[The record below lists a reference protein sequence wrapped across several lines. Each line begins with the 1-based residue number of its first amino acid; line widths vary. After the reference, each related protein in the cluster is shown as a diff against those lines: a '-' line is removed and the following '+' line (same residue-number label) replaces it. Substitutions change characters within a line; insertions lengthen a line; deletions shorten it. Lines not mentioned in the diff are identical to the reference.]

1 MSFFDS
7 EIVQKEAE
15 EINLRQQ
22 EIVNRMPFIPLMD
35 LDDRIEFFDAMLD
48 LIERQKIF
56 YMRLNLSDDPMAIH
70 LKEEFRHGAKA
81 MGLDADGLDMM
92 DIYEGFRK
100 NMENV
105 RQQVL
110 DGEL

>member
-7 EIVQKEAE
+7 KIVQQEAQ
-15 EINLRQQ
+15 EISLKQQ
-22 EIVNRMPFIPLMD
+22 EIVNRMPFIPLMTS
-35 LDDRIEFFDAMLD
+35 DDRIDFFDAMLE

-56 YMRLNLSDDPMAIH
+56 YMRLNLSDDPMA
-70 LKEEFRHGAKA
+70 KELQAEFRRAAKTLG
-81 MGLDADGLDMM
+81 MDADGLDMLG
-92 DIYEGFRK
+92 IYDSFRK

-110 DGEL
+110 DGDL

>member
-7 EIVQKEAE
+7 KIVQQEAE
-15 EINLRQQ
+15 EISLKQQ
-22 EIVNRMPFIPLMD
+22 EIVNRMPFIPMMTS
-35 LDDRIEFFDAMLD
+35 DDRIDFFDAMLE

-56 YMRLNLSDDPMAIH
+56 YMRLNLSDDPMA
-70 LKEEFRHGAKA
+70 KELQAEFRRAAKTLG
-81 MGLDADGLDMM
+81 MDADGLDMLG
-92 DIYEGFRK
+92 IYDSFRK

-110 DGEL
+110 DGDL

>member
-7 EIVQKEAE
+7 EIVQQEALQ
-15 EINLRQQ
+15 ISLKQQ
-22 EIVNRMPFIPLMD
+22 EIVNRMPFIPMMTSK
-35 LDDRIEFFDAMLD
+35 DRLEFFDAMLD

-56 YMRLNLSDDPMAIH
+56 YMRLNLSDDPRAVK
-70 LKEEFRHGAKA
+70 LKEEFRLAAKTLG
-81 MGLDADGLDMM
+81 MDTEGLDMLG
-92 DIYEGFRK
+92 IYDSFRE

>member
-15 EINLRQQ
+15 EISLLQQ
-22 EIVNRMPFIPLMD
+22 AIVNRMPFIPLMTN
-35 LDDRIEFFDAMLD
+35 DDRIEFFDAMLD
-48 LIERQKIF
+48 LIDRQKVF
-56 YMRLNLSDDPMAIH
+56 YMRLNLSDDPMAND
-70 LKEEFRHGAKA
+70 LKNEFRRAATMLG
-81 MGLDADGLDMM
+81 MDGKNLDMM
-92 DIYEGFRK
+92 SVYDGFRK

-110 DGEL
+110 DGDL

>member
-1 MSFFDS
+1 MSFFES

-15 EINLRQQ
+15 EINLKQQ
-22 EIVNRMPFIPLMD
+22 EIVNRLPFIPLMET
-35 LDDRIEFFDAMLD
+35 DDRIEFFDAMLD
-48 LIERQKIF
+48 LIERQ
-56 YMRLNLSDDPMAIH
+56 MALRL
-70 LKEEFRHGAKA
+70 KQEFRDAAKRLG
-81 MGLDADGLDMM
+81 MDADGLNML
-92 DIYEGFRK
+92 DIYDKFRD

>member
-7 EIVQKEAE
+7 KIVQQEAE
-15 EINLRQQ
+15 EISLKQQ
-22 EIVNRMPFIPLMD
+22 EIVNRMPFIPMMTS
-35 LDDRIEFFDAMLD
+35 DDRIDFFDAMLD

-56 YMRLNLSDDPMAIH
+56 YMRLNLSDDPMAKE
-70 LKEEFRHGAKA
+70 LKAEFRRAAKTLG
-81 MGLDADGLDMM
+81 MDAEGLDMLG
-92 DIYEGFRK
+92 IYDSFRE

-110 DGEL
+110 DGDL

>member
-7 EIVQKEAE
+7 KIVQQEAE
-15 EINLRQQ
+15 EISLKQQ
-22 EIVNRMPFIPLMD
+22 NIVNRMPFIPMMTS
-35 LDDRIEFFDAMLD
+35 DDRIDFFDAMLD

-56 YMRLNLSDDPMAIH
+56 YMRLNLSDDPMA
-70 LKEEFRHGAKA
+70 KELQAEFRRAAKTLG
-81 MGLDADGLDMM
+81 MDAEGLDMLG
-92 DIYEGFRK
+92 IYDSFRK

-110 DGEL
+110 DGDL

>member
-7 EIVQKEAE
+7 KIVQQEAQ
-15 EINLRQQ
+15 EISLKQQ
-22 EIVNRMPFIPLMD
+22 EIVNRMPFIPMMTS
-35 LDDRIEFFDAMLD
+35 DDRIDFFDAMLE

-56 YMRLNLSDDPMAIH
+56 YMRLNLSDDPMA
-70 LKEEFRHGAKA
+70 KELQAEFRRAAKTLG
-81 MGLDADGLDMM
+81 MDADGLDMLG
-92 DIYEGFRK
+92 IYDSFRE

-110 DGEL
+110 DGDL

>member
-1 MSFFDS
+1 MSFFES

-35 LDDRIEFFDAMLD
+35 LEDRIDFFDAMLD
-48 LIERQKIF
+48 LIERQKVF
-56 YMRLNLSDDPMAIH
+56 YMRLNLSDDPMAVH
-70 LKEEFRHGAKA
+70 LKEEFRRGAKA
-81 MGLDADGLDMM
+81 MGLDADGLNML

>member
-1 MSFFDS
+1 MSFFES
-7 EIVQKEAE
+7 EIVQKEAQ
-15 EINLRQQ
+15 EISLKQQ

-35 LDDRIEFFDAMLD
+35 LEDRIEFFDAMLD
-48 LIERQKIF
+48 LIDRQKIF
-56 YMRLNLSDDPMAIH
+56 YMRLNLSDDPMAKR
-70 LKEEFRHGAKA
+70 LKEDFRRGAVA
-81 MGLDADGLDMM
+81 LGMNVEGLSML
-92 DIYEGFRK
+92 DIYDGFRE